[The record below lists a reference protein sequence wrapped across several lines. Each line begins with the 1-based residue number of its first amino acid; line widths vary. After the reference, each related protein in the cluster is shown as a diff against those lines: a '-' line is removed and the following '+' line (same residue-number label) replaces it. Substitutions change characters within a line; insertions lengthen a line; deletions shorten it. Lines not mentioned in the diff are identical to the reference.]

1 MKTQPVE
8 DPKNLTQRT
17 EPRIASCFP
26 MKTTKR
32 AHPSAIFLMGF
43 LAFSLCAGNAFCQ
56 DSIELLDG
64 TKLTG
69 QIVQIRKAEKE
80 LDFNA
85 SGNGQPRESTYK
97 YEQIHAAT
105 YRGKRFV
112 ITAKNSSVRSPKK
125 NSSTDGRNTRTT
137 AEVNE
142 VIQTV
147 GKTPPAWYESTRLS
161 HPQTLDLDWPLK
173 ANGKWNESK
182 NVGQYIWG
190 RVNPNP
196 SRWRSG
202 IKLVH
207 ECMKLHQGNR
217 TLLARDME
225 MLGKLYF
232 TLLQDYERAAYWLQR
247 SRASMNTEAGI
258 YLANC
263 YWQLGN
269 REMALSLMRG
279 KSLHIDAIKLLGD
292 MGEIDGALS
301 VARVYEK
308 TSLANEAWLNTG
320 DALRGAG
327 RFDDAI
333 KSYQKVITRNKAR
346 NEEYRKRYVGRARDA
361 IAAINLFDKADVS
374 KVADGT
380 YVDSSTGYN
389 GAIQVRVVV
398 NGSRIEDVKVVKH
411 REKQFYAALT
421 DTSKQI
427 VDSQGVQEID
437 ATSGA
442 TITSQAIISA
452 AAKALAQ
459 GAQ

>member
-1 MKTQPVE
+1 M
-8 DPKNLTQRT
+8 
-17 EPRIASCFP
+17 
-26 MKTTKR
+26 
-32 AHPSAIFLMGF
+32 
-43 LAFSLCAGNAFCQ
+43 
-56 DSIELLDG
+56 DG

-69 QIVQIRKAEKE
+69 QIIQIRKADKE
-80 LDFNA
+80 VDFNA
-85 SGNGQPRESTYK
+85 SVNGQPTESTYR

-112 ITAKNSSVRSPKK
+112 ITAKDSSGSSPEKK
-125 NSSTDGRNTRTT
+125 STTDGRNTRTK

-142 VIQTV
+142 LIQTV
-147 GKTPPAWYESTRLS
+147 GKTPPAWYESTPLS
-161 HPQTLDLDWPLK
+161 HPKTLDLDWPLK
-173 ANGKWNESK
+173 ASGRWNESK

-202 IKLVH
+202 LKLVH
-207 ECMKLHQGNR
+207 ECTKLHQGNR
-217 TLLARDME
+217 TLLERDME

-232 TLLQDYERAAYWLQR
+232 TLLQDYERAAYWLER
-247 SRASMNTEAGI
+247 SQAGLNTEAGI
-258 YLANC
+258 YLASC
-263 YWQLGN
+263 YWRLGN
-269 REMALSLMRG
+269 RDMALSLMRG

-292 MGEIDGALS
+292 MGELDGALI

-333 KSYQKVITRNKAR
+333 RSYQKVITRNKAR

-361 IAAINLFDKADVS
+361 ITAINLFDKADVS

-380 YVDSSTGYN
+380 YIDSSTGYN
-389 GAIQVRVVV
+389 GVIQVRVVV
-398 NGSRIEDVKVVKH
+398 NDSKIEDVKVVKH

-421 DTSKQI
+421 DTPQQI
-427 VDSQGVQEID
+427 IDSQGVQEID
-437 ATSGA
+437 GTSGA

-459 GAQ
+459 GAR